1 MQLGTSTLG
10 STAIGSTAIYADGI
24 LPTPPAESGI
34 ASFDPINKRII
45 LKGTDISVA
54 AIFVDWQIWTAD
66 PTNSIYEPAFRTTG
80 GDILGS
86 GLSIPVYYF
95 LTNNW
100 RIRPMEQS
108 QTLTIIGNLFV
119 DGGNGD
125 AIVPTLGDF
134 NVLVKLVIPVQ
145 AQSISTPSAEVDA
158 AEIANA
164 VWNVSV
170 DAMSDKTTIGGYIS
184 KVLLSIPKFLGL
196 K

>member
-1 MQLGTSTLG
+1 
-10 STAIGSTAIYADGI
+10 
-24 LPTPPAESGI
+24 
-34 ASFDPINKRII
+34 
-45 LKGTDISVA
+45 
-54 AIFVDWQIWTAD
+54 
-66 PTNSIYEPAFRTTG
+66 
-80 GDILGS
+80 
-86 GLSIPVYYF
+86 
-95 LTNNW
+95 
-100 RIRPMEQS
+100 MEQS